1 MLDHRPSLKDMKDL
15 AARIG
20 RRRAVAGLCAL
31 VAAGAVIYGGV
42 YLFSSQPDLSDI
54 SANAAR
60 DPTHYKPTPLEWA
73 SLTVMPA
80 SQKVFRAEHITEG
93 KISIDEDRSTQVF
106 SPYTGRVTKLLVR
119 AGDHVVQGQPLFVLE
134 AADTVQAQNEFIAA
148 LTGTNKAHSALDLA
162 QTQGKRAKELFDGK
176 AIPLKDYQSA
186 QAALVQAE
194 NDMRSAQTALE
205 AARNRLKILGLS
217 DDAIA
222 SFQEKGRINPELTV
236 VSPIAGTVVQR
247 KVGPG
252 QYISAGSTDPVFVI
266 GDLST
271 VWLTGYVREADAD
284 DVAVGQDVSF
294 TVLSSPGRTRT
305 ARINYVA
312 TAIDPATR
320 RLTIRATIDN
330 TDGSLKPE
338 MFANVTIFSPGDHP
352 AVAVPKQALIY
363 EAENVRLWVAH
374 NDKSIELRPVK
385 VGLSSGNLVEVTEN
399 LKPGE
404 QVVVKGGLFIDRAA
418 SGS

>member
-1 MLDHRPSLKDMKDL
+1 
-15 AARIG
+15 
-20 RRRAVAGLCAL
+20 
-31 VAAGAVIYGGV
+31 
-42 YLFSSQPDLSDI
+42 
-54 SANAAR
+54 
-60 DPTHYKPTPLEWA
+60 
-73 SLTVMPA
+73 MPA

>member
-1 MLDHRPSLKDMKDL
+1 VLDHRPSLKDII
-15 AARIG
+15 ARIG
-20 RRRAVAGLCAL
+20 PKRAVFGLCAVL
-31 VAAGAVIYGGV
+31 GAGAVIYGGV
-42 YLFSSQPDLSDI
+42 HLLSPGPQLSDI
-54 SANAAR
+54 SSKAAR
-60 DPTHYKPTPLEWA
+60 DPTRYKPTAVEWA

-80 SQKVFRAEHITEG
+80 TQKVFRAEHITEG

-119 AGDHVVQGQPLFVLE
+119 AGDHVGQGQPLFVLE
-134 AADTVQAQNEFIAA
+134 ATDTVQAQNEFIAA
-148 LTGTNKAHSALDLA
+148 LTATNKARSALDLA

-176 AIPLKDYQSA
+176 AVPLKDYQSA
-186 QAALVQAE
+186 QATEVQAE

-205 AARNRLKILGLS
+205 ASRNRLKILGLS
-217 DDAIA
+217 DAAIA
-222 SFQEKGRINPELTV
+222 SFQDKGSINPELTV

-252 QYISAGSTDPVFVI
+252 QYINAGATDPVFVI

-271 VWLTGYVREADAD
+271 VWLTGYVREVDAD

-305 ARINYVA
+305 ARINYVS
-312 TAIDPATR
+312 TAIDPVTR

-330 TDGSLKPE
+330 SDGSLKPE

-374 NDKSIELRPVK
+374 DNKTIELRPVK

-399 LKPGE
+399 LRPGE

>member
-1 MLDHRPSLKDMKDL
+1 VSDRRPSLKDII
-15 AARIG
+15 ARIG
-20 RRRAVAGLCAL
+20 PKRAMFGLCVVL
-31 VAAGAVIYGGV
+31 GAGAMIYGGV
-42 YLFSSQPDLSDI
+42 HLLSPTPQLSDI
-54 SANAAR
+54 SSKAVR
-60 DPTHYKPTPLEWA
+60 DPTHYKPTDVEWA
-73 SLTVMPA
+73 SLTVAPA
-80 SQKVFRAEHITEG
+80 TQKVFRAEHVTEG

-106 SPYTGRVTKLLVR
+106 SPYTGRVTKLLMR
-119 AGDHVVQGQPLFVLE
+119 AGDHVEQGQPLFVLE
-134 AADTVQAQNEFIAA
+134 ATDTVQAQNEFIAA
-148 LTGTNKAHSALDLA
+148 LTATNKARSALDLA

-186 QAALVQAE
+186 QATEIQAE

-205 AARNRLKILGLS
+205 ASRNRLRILGLS
-217 DDAIA
+217 EADIA
-222 SFQEKGRINPELTV
+222 SFQDKGRINPELTV

-252 QYISAGSTDPVFVI
+252 QYINAGATDPVFVI

-312 TAIDPATR
+312 TAIDSTTR

-330 TDGSLKPE
+330 SDGSLKPE

-374 NDKSIELRPVK
+374 DDKTIELRPVK

-399 LKPGE
+399 LRPGE

>member
-1 MLDHRPSLKDMKDL
+1 M
-15 AARIG
+15 ARIG
-20 RRRAVAGLCAL
+20 RKRALFGACAVLVAG
-31 VAAGAVIYGGV
+31 AAIYGGS
-42 YLFSSQPDLSDI
+42 YLLAPAPQLSDI
-54 SANAAR
+54 SSSAVR
-60 DPTHYKPTPLEWA
+60 DPTRYKPTDVEWA
-73 SLTVMPA
+73 SLTVAPA
-80 SQKVFRAEHITEG
+80 MQKVFRAEHVTEG

-119 AGDHVVQGQPLFVLE
+119 AGEHVEQGQPLFLLE
-134 AADTVQAQNEFIAA
+134 ATDTVQAQNDFIAA
-148 LTGTNKAHSALDLA
+148 LTATNKARSALDLA
-162 QTQGKRAKELFDGK
+162 QTQGKRAKELFEGK
-176 AIPLKDYQSA
+176 AVPLKDYQSA
-186 QAALVQAE
+186 QAAEIQAD

-205 AARNRLKILGLS
+205 AARNRLKILGLN

-222 SFQEKGRINPELTV
+222 SFQNKGRINPEMTV
-236 VSPIAGTVVQR
+236 VAPIAGTVVQR
-247 KVGPG
+247 KAGPG
-252 QYISAGSTDPVFVI
+252 QYINAGATDPVFVI

-271 VWLTGYVREADAD
+271 VWLVGYVREADAD

-294 TVLSSPGRTRT
+294 TVLASPGRSRT

-312 TAIDPATR
+312 TAIDPTTR

-330 TDGSLKPE
+330 SDASLKPE

-363 EAENVRLWVAH
+363 EADNVRLWVAH
-374 NDKSIELRPVK
+374 ENKTIELRPVK

-399 LKPGE
+399 LRPGE

>member
-1 MLDHRPSLKDMKDL
+1 MADADPQL
-15 AARIG
+15 AD
-20 RRRAVAGLCAL
+20 
-31 VAAGAVIYGGV
+31 
-42 YLFSSQPDLSDI
+42 S
-54 SANAAR
+54 
-60 DPTHYKPTPLEWA
+60 E
-73 SLTVMPA
+73 SLTVAPA
-80 SQKVFRAEHITEG
+80 MQKVFRAEHVTEG

-119 AGDHVVQGQPLFVLE
+119 AGEHVEQGQPLFLLE
-134 AADTVQAQNEFIAA
+134 ATDTVQAQNDFIAA
-148 LTGTNKAHSALDLA
+148 LTATNKARSALDLA
-162 QTQGKRAKELFDGK
+162 QTQGKRAKELFEGK
-176 AIPLKDYQSA
+176 AVPLKDYQSA
-186 QAALVQAE
+186 QAAEIQAD

-205 AARNRLKILGLS
+205 AARNRLKILGLN

-222 SFQEKGRINPELTV
+222 SFQNKGRINPEMTV
-236 VSPIAGTVVQR
+236 VAPIAGTVVQR
-247 KVGPG
+247 KAGPG
-252 QYISAGSTDPVFVI
+252 QYINAGATDPVFVI
-266 GDLST
+266 GDRST
-271 VWLTGYVREADAD
+271 VWLVGYVREADAD

-294 TVLSSPGRTRT
+294 TVLASPGRSRT

-312 TAIDPATR
+312 TAIDPTTR

-330 TDGSLKPE
+330 SDASLKPE

-363 EAENVRLWVAH
+363 EADNVRLWVAH
-374 NDKSIELRPVK
+374 ENKTIELRPVK

-399 LKPGE
+399 LRPGE

>member
-1 MLDHRPSLKDMKDL
+1 MLDHRPSLKDII
-15 AARIG
+15 ARIG
-20 RRRAVAGLCAL
+20 PKRAVFGLCAVL
-31 VAAGAVIYGGV
+31 GVGAVIYGGV
-42 YLFSSQPDLSDI
+42 HLLSPAPQLSDI
-54 SANAAR
+54 SSKAAR
-60 DPTHYKPTPLEWA
+60 DPTRYKPTAVEWA
-73 SLTVMPA
+73 SLTVTPA
-80 SQKVFRAEHITEG
+80 TQKVFRAEHITEG

-119 AGDHVVQGQPLFVLE
+119 AGDHVEQGQPLFVLE
-134 AADTVQAQNEFIAA
+134 ATDTVQAQNEFIAA
-148 LTGTNKAHSALDLA
+148 LTATNKARSALDLA

-176 AIPLKDYQSA
+176 AVPLKDYQSA
-186 QAALVQAE
+186 QATEVQAE

-205 AARNRLKILGLS
+205 ASRNRLKILGLS
-217 DDAIA
+217 DAAIA
-222 SFQEKGRINPELTV
+222 SFQDKGSINPELTV

-252 QYISAGSTDPVFVI
+252 QYINAGATDPVFVI

-271 VWLTGYVREADAD
+271 VWLTGYVREVDAD

-312 TAIDPATR
+312 TAIDPVTR

-330 TDGSLKPE
+330 SDGSLKPE

-374 NDKSIELRPVK
+374 DNKTIELRPVK

-399 LKPGE
+399 LRPGE

>member
-1 MLDHRPSLKDMKDL
+1 M
-15 AARIG
+15 ARIG
-20 RRRAVAGLCAL
+20 RKRALFGACAVLVAG
-31 VAAGAVIYGGV
+31 VAIYGGS
-42 YLFSSQPDLSDI
+42 YLLAPTPQLSDI
-54 SANAAR
+54 SSSAVR
-60 DPTHYKPTPLEWA
+60 DPTRYKPTDVEWA
-73 SLTVMPA
+73 SLTVAPA
-80 SQKVFRAEHITEG
+80 MQKVFRAEHVTEG

-119 AGDHVVQGQPLFVLE
+119 AGEHVEQGQPLFLLE
-134 AADTVQAQNEFIAA
+134 ATDTVQAQNDFIAA
-148 LTGTNKAHSALDLA
+148 LTATNKARSALDLA
-162 QTQGKRAKELFDGK
+162 QTQGKRAKELFEGK
-176 AIPLKDYQSA
+176 AVPLKDYQSA
-186 QAALVQAE
+186 QAAEIQAD

-205 AARNRLKILGLS
+205 AARNRLKILGLN

-222 SFQEKGRINPELTV
+222 SFQNKGRINPEMTV
-236 VSPIAGTVVQR
+236 VAPIAGTVVQR
-247 KVGPG
+247 KAGPG
-252 QYISAGSTDPVFVI
+252 QYINAGATDPVFVI

-271 VWLTGYVREADAD
+271 VWLVGYVREADAD

-294 TVLSSPGRTRT
+294 TVLASPGRSRT

-312 TAIDPATR
+312 TAIDPTTR

-330 TDGSLKPE
+330 SDASLKPE

-363 EAENVRLWVAH
+363 EADNVRLWIAH
-374 NDKSIELRPVK
+374 ENKTIELRPVK

-399 LKPGE
+399 LRPGE

>member
-1 MLDHRPSLKDMKDL
+1 M
-15 AARIG
+15 ARIG
-20 RRRAVAGLCAL
+20 RKRALFGACAVLVAG
-31 VAAGAVIYGGV
+31 VAIYGGS
-42 YLFSSQPDLSDI
+42 YLLAPAPQLSDI
-54 SANAAR
+54 SSSAVR
-60 DPTHYKPTPLEWA
+60 DPTRYKPTDVEWA
-73 SLTVMPA
+73 SLTVAPA
-80 SQKVFRAEHITEG
+80 MQKVFRAEHVTEG

-119 AGDHVVQGQPLFVLE
+119 AGEHVEQGQPLFLLE
-134 AADTVQAQNEFIAA
+134 ATDTVQAQNDFIAA
-148 LTGTNKAHSALDLA
+148 LTATNKARSALDLA
-162 QTQGKRAKELFDGK
+162 QTQGKRAKELFEGK
-176 AIPLKDYQSA
+176 AVPLKDYQSA
-186 QAALVQAE
+186 QATEIQAD

-205 AARNRLKILGLS
+205 AARNRLKILGLN

-222 SFQEKGRINPELTV
+222 SFQNKGRINPEMTV
-236 VSPIAGTVVQR
+236 VAPIAGTVVQR
-247 KVGPG
+247 KAGPG
-252 QYISAGSTDPVFVI
+252 QYINAGATDPVFVI

-271 VWLTGYVREADAD
+271 VWLVGYVREADAD

-294 TVLSSPGRTRT
+294 TVLASPGRSRT

-312 TAIDPATR
+312 TAIDPTTR

-330 TDGSLKPE
+330 SDASLKPE

-363 EAENVRLWVAH
+363 EADNVRLWVAH
-374 NDKSIELRPVK
+374 ENKTIELRPVK

-399 LKPGE
+399 LRPGE

>member
-1 MLDHRPSLKDMKDL
+1 VLDHRPSLKDMKDL

-148 LTGTNKAHSALDLA
+148 LTATNKAHSALDLA
-162 QTQGKRAKELFDGK
+162 QTQGRRARELFDGK

-186 QAALVQAE
+186 QAAQIQAE

-205 AARNRLKILGLS
+205 ASRNRLKILGLS
-217 DDAIA
+217 DDAIT
-222 SFQEKGRINPELTV
+222 SFQDKGRINPELTV
-236 VSPIAGTVVQR
+236 ASPIAGTVVQR

-252 QYISAGSTDPVFVI
+252 QFISAGATDPVFVI

-284 DVAVGQDVSF
+284 DVAVGQDVTF

-312 TAIDPATR
+312 TAIDPTTR

-374 NDKSIELRPVK
+374 DDKSIELRRVK

-399 LKPGE
+399 LSPGE

>member
-1 MLDHRPSLKDMKDL
+1 M
-15 AARIG
+15 ARIG
-20 RRRAVAGLCAL
+20 RKRALFGACAVLVAG
-31 VAAGAVIYGGV
+31 AAIYGGS
-42 YLFSSQPDLSDI
+42 YLLAPAPQLSDI
-54 SANAAR
+54 SSSAVR
-60 DPTHYKPTPLEWA
+60 DPTRYKPTDVEWA
-73 SLTVMPA
+73 SLTVAPA
-80 SQKVFRAEHITEG
+80 MQKVFRAEHVTEG

-119 AGDHVVQGQPLFVLE
+119 AGEHVEQGQPLFLLE
-134 AADTVQAQNEFIAA
+134 ATDTVQAQNDFIAA
-148 LTGTNKAHSALDLA
+148 LTATNKARSALDLA
-162 QTQGKRAKELFDGK
+162 QTQGKRAKELFEGK
-176 AIPLKDYQSA
+176 AVPLKDYQSA
-186 QAALVQAE
+186 QAAEIQAD

-205 AARNRLKILGLS
+205 AARNRLKILGLN

-222 SFQEKGRINPELTV
+222 SFQNKGRINPEMTV
-236 VSPIAGTVVQR
+236 VAPIAGTVVQR
-247 KVGPG
+247 KAGPG
-252 QYISAGSTDPVFVI
+252 QYINAGATDPVFVI
-266 GDLST
+266 GDRST
-271 VWLTGYVREADAD
+271 VWLVGYVREADAD

-294 TVLSSPGRTRT
+294 TVLASPGRSRT

-312 TAIDPATR
+312 TAIDPTTR

-330 TDGSLKPE
+330 SDASLKPE

-363 EAENVRLWVAH
+363 EADNVRLWVAH
-374 NDKSIELRPVK
+374 ENKTIELRPVK

-399 LKPGE
+399 LRPGE

>member
-1 MLDHRPSLKDMKDL
+1 MSPSKTMSSLKVMADQF
-15 AARIG
+15 G
-20 RRRAVAGLCAL
+20 RKRAVLSLFGVLAVAG
-31 VAAGAVIYGGV
+31 AAYSAYQ
-42 YLFSSQPDLSDI
+42 YTTSRPQMSDI
-54 SANAAR
+54 SSKAVQ
-60 DPTHYKPTPLEWA
+60 DPTHYKPTSLEWA
-73 SLTVMPA
+73 TLTIAPVTDR
-80 SQKVFRAEHITEG
+80 VFRAEHVTEG

-119 AGDHVVQGQPLFVLE
+119 PGEQVAQGQPLFVLE
-134 AADTVQAQNEFIAA
+134 AADTVQSQNDFIAA
-148 LTGTNKAHSALDLA
+148 LTASNKAQSALDLA

-186 QAALVQAE
+186 QATLIQAE

-205 AARNRLKILGLS
+205 ASRNRLRILGLS
-217 DDAIA
+217 EEAIT
-222 SFQEKGRINPELTV
+222 SFQDKGRINPEVTV

-252 QYISAGSTDPVFVI
+252 QYISAGATDPVFVI

-284 DVAVGQDVSF
+284 EIAVGQDISF
-294 TVLSSPGRTRT
+294 TVLASPGRERN
-305 ARINYVA
+305 ARIDYVA
-312 TAIDPATR
+312 TAIDPVTR

-330 TDGSLKPE
+330 ADRSLKPE
-338 MFANVTIFSPGDHP
+338 MFANVTIYSPGDHSS
-352 AVAVPKQALIY
+352 VAVPRQALIY
-363 EAENVRLWVAH
+363 EANRVRLWVAH
-374 NDKSIELRPVK
+374 DDHTIELRTVQI
-385 VGLSSGNLVEVTEN
+385 GLSNGDFVEVKDK
-399 LKPGE
+399 LFSGE

>member
-1 MLDHRPSLKDMKDL
+1 MKGM

-20 RRRAVAGLCAL
+20 RKRAVFGLCAA
-31 VAAGAVIYGGV
+31 VAAGAAIYGGIQV
-42 YLFSSQPDLSDI
+42 FSPHPKLSDI
-54 SANAAR
+54 SASAVR
-60 DPTHYKPTPLEWA
+60 DPTRYKPTALEWA

>member
-1 MLDHRPSLKDMKDL
+1 MLDHRPSLKDII
-15 AARIG
+15 ARIG
-20 RRRAVAGLCAL
+20 PKRAVFGLCAVL
-31 VAAGAVIYGGV
+31 GAGAVIYGGV
-42 YLFSSQPDLSDI
+42 HLLSPAQQLSDI
-54 SANAAR
+54 SSKAAR
-60 DPTHYKPTPLEWA
+60 DPTRYKPTAMEWA
-73 SLTVMPA
+73 SLTVTPA
-80 SQKVFRAEHITEG
+80 TQKVFRAEHITEG

-119 AGDHVVQGQPLFVLE
+119 AGDHVEQGQPLFVLE
-134 AADTVQAQNEFIAA
+134 ATDTVQAQNEFIAA
-148 LTGTNKAHSALDLA
+148 LTATNKARSALDLA

-176 AIPLKDYQSA
+176 AVPLKDYQSA
-186 QAALVQAE
+186 QATEVQAE

-205 AARNRLKILGLS
+205 ASRNRLKILGLS
-217 DDAIA
+217 DAAIA
-222 SFQEKGRINPELTV
+222 SFQDKGSINPELTV

-252 QYISAGSTDPVFVI
+252 QYINAGATDPVFVI

-271 VWLTGYVREADAD
+271 VWLTGYVREVDAD

-312 TAIDPATR
+312 TAIDPVTR

-330 TDGSLKPE
+330 SDGSLKPE

-374 NDKSIELRPVK
+374 DNKTIELRPVK

-399 LKPGE
+399 LRPGE

>member
-1 MLDHRPSLKDMKDL
+1 MLDHRPSLKDII
-15 AARIG
+15 ARIG
-20 RRRAVAGLCAL
+20 PKRAVFGLCAVL
-31 VAAGAVIYGGV
+31 GAGAVIYGGV
-42 YLFSSQPDLSDI
+42 HLLSPNPQLSDI
-54 SANAAR
+54 SSKAAR
-60 DPTHYKPTPLEWA
+60 DPTRYKPTAVEWA
-73 SLTVMPA
+73 SLTVTPA
-80 SQKVFRAEHITEG
+80 TQKVFRAEHITEG

-119 AGDHVVQGQPLFVLE
+119 AGDHVEQGQPLFVLE
-134 AADTVQAQNEFIAA
+134 ATDTVQAQNEFIAA
-148 LTGTNKAHSALDLA
+148 LTATNKARSALDLA

-176 AIPLKDYQSA
+176 AVPLKDYQSA
-186 QAALVQAE
+186 QATEVQAE

-205 AARNRLKILGLS
+205 ASRNRLKILGLS
-217 DDAIA
+217 DAAIA
-222 SFQEKGRINPELTV
+222 SFQDKGSINPELTV

-252 QYISAGSTDPVFVI
+252 QYINAGATDPVFVI

-271 VWLTGYVREADAD
+271 VWLTGYVREVDAD

-312 TAIDPATR
+312 TAIDPVTR

-330 TDGSLKPE
+330 SDGSLKPE

-374 NDKSIELRPVK
+374 DNKTIELRPVK

-399 LKPGE
+399 LRPGE

>member
-1 MLDHRPSLKDMKDL
+1 MLDRRPSLKDI

-20 RRRAVAGLCAL
+20 RKRALFGLGAVLAAGL
-31 VAAGAVIYGGV
+31 VIYGGIHV
-42 YLFSSQPDLSDI
+42 LSPAPELSDV

-60 DPTHYKPTPLEWA
+60 DPTHYRPTAVEWA
-73 SLTVMPA
+73 SLTMMPA

-119 AGDHVVQGQPLFVLE
+119 AGDHVEQGQPLFVLE
-134 AADTVQAQNEFIAA
+134 AADTVQAQNDFIAA
-148 LTGTNKAHSALDLA
+148 LTTANKSHSALDLA
-162 QTQGKRAKELFDGK
+162 QTQGKRARELFDGK

-186 QAALVQAE
+186 QAAQTQAE

-217 DDAIA
+217 DGAIA
-222 SFQEKGRINPELTV
+222 SFQDKGSINPELIV

-252 QYISAGSTDPVFVI
+252 QYISAGATDPVFVI

-294 TVLSSPGRTRT
+294 TVLSSPDRKRT
-305 ARINYVA
+305 AKINYVA

-320 RLTIRATIDN
+320 RLTIRAPIDN
-330 TDGSLKPE
+330 SDGSLKPE

-363 EAENVRLWVAH
+363 EADRVRLWVAH
-374 NDKSIELRPVK
+374 DDKSIELRPVK

-399 LKPGE
+399 LHPGE